1 MVTTP
6 RKNEDLR
13 HFNSTLTAEE
23 RLQARNEG
31 KRQKWL
37 AALGTKWL
45 GHPQY
50 SGNYQ
55 PELHARIAR

>member
-1 MVTTP
+1 MNTP
-6 RKNEDLR
+6 QKMTDLR
-13 HFNSTLTAEE
+13 HVNTELTAEE

-37 AALGTKWL
+37 AALGPKWL

-50 SGNYQ
+50 SGTYK

>member
-1 MVTTP
+1 MNTP
-6 RKNEDLR
+6 RKNEDLK
-13 HFNSTLTAEE
+13 NWETTLNAEE

-50 SGNYQ
+50 DGNYQ

>member
-1 MVTTP
+1 MDTP
-6 RKNEDLR
+6 RKNEDLK
-13 HFNSTLTAEE
+13 NWPDTLTAEE

-37 AALGTKWL
+37 ATLGTKWL

-50 SGNYQ
+50 DGHYT
-55 PELHARIAR
+55 PELHVRAAR